1 MDLHIED
8 VLIRKVVTINSE
20 FTIKQ
25 ATDMMSENYTSCLV
39 VLTGNIIDGILTTR
53 DVIFRVVAKGMDP
66 EKVYVKEVMTKP
78 VIIMRPETPLT
89 EAIKIMLQKRIK
101 KLPLIEGERSNARLV
116 GLLSLSDLVEYHPE
130 IFSELW
136 EETLITE
143 GTVEER
149 GEVVI
154 V

>member
-1 MDLHIED
+1 
-8 VLIRKVVTINSE
+8 
-20 FTIKQ
+20 
-25 ATDMMSENYTSCLV
+25 MMNENYTSCLV